1 MSRRSYGPR
10 VPKTETFIGRV
21 GGRPC
26 PDRPEGSELN
36 RVLLVEDHDSF
47 KESLAIVINGEP
59 GFEVVG
65 QTGSVA
71 ETKALGDIEAD
82 VALVDLGLPD
92 GDGAD
97 VVWYL
102 RGSNPGLKV
111 MILSASLDRS
121 EIARAV
127 EAGAA
132 GVIHKS
138 SSVLEVIDA
147 LKRLLA
153 GEVLLPSDEV
163 VDYLRLAGQERER
176 RHQEDLAIMRLTRRE
191 REVLEALAEGLNSK
205 EVAERL
211 NMTIETER
219 THVVNLLKKLK
230 VHSRLEAVVFAVRH
244 GVVEI
249 RPMDPNHR

>member
-1 MSRRSYGPR
+1 M
-10 VPKTETFIGRV
+10 
-21 GGRPC
+21 
-26 PDRPEGSELN
+26 N

-59 GFEVVG
+59 GFEVVA
-65 QTGSVA
+65 QARSVA
-71 ETKALGDIEAD
+71 EVEALGDIEAD
-82 VALVDLGLPD
+82 IALVDLGLPD

-97 VVWYL
+97 VIWHL
-102 RGSNPGLKV
+102 RESNPGLKV
-111 MILSASLDRS
+111 MILSASLDRG

-132 GVIHKS
+132 GVVHKS
-138 SSVLEVIDA
+138 SPIVEVIGA
-147 LKRLLA
+147 VKRLLA
-153 GEVLLPSDEV
+153 GEVLLPSEEV
-163 VDYLRLAGQERER
+163 VEYLRVAGQERER
-176 RHQEDLAIMRLTRRE
+176 RHQEELAIMRLTKRE

-205 EVAERL
+205 EIADRL

-249 RPMDPNHR
+249 RPLDQNRH

>member
-1 MSRRSYGPR
+1 M
-10 VPKTETFIGRV
+10 
-21 GGRPC
+21 
-26 PDRPEGSELN
+26 N

-59 GFEVVG
+59 DFEVVA
-65 QTGSVA
+65 QSGSVA
-71 ETKALGDIEAD
+71 ETKALGDTGAD

-97 VVWYL
+97 VIWHL
-102 RGSNPGLKV
+102 REANPGLKV

-147 LKRLLA
+147 LKRLIA
-153 GEVLLPSDEV
+153 GEVLLPSEEV

-176 RHQEDLAIMRLTRRE
+176 RHQEELAIMKLTKRE
-191 REVLEALAEGLNSK
+191 REVLEALAEGMNSK
-205 EVAERL
+205 EIAERL
-211 NMTIETER
+211 SMTIETER

-249 RPMDPNHR
+249 RPLDPNRH

>member
-1 MSRRSYGPR
+1 M
-10 VPKTETFIGRV
+10 
-21 GGRPC
+21 
-26 PDRPEGSELN
+26 
-36 RVLLVEDHDSF
+36 VEDHDSF

-65 QTGSVA
+65 EARSVG
-71 ETKALGDIEAD
+71 ETKDLGEVEAD

-97 VVWYL
+97 VIWHL

-138 SSVLEVIDA
+138 SSILEIIDA

-153 GEVLLPSDEV
+153 GEVLLPSEEV

-176 RHQEDLAIMRLTRRE
+176 RHQEELAVMKLTRRE

-205 EVAERL
+205 EIAHRL
-211 NMTIETER
+211 SMTIETER

-249 RPMDPNHR
+249 QPTNQNRR

>member
-1 MSRRSYGPR
+1 MH
-10 VPKTETFIGRV
+10 
-21 GGRPC
+21 
-26 PDRPEGSELN
+26 
-36 RVLLVEDHDSF
+36 RVLLVEDHESF
-47 KESLAIVINGEP
+47 KESLAIVLNREP
-59 GFEVVG
+59 QFEVVG
-65 QTGSVA
+65 QARSLK
-71 ETKALGDIEAD
+71 ETKALGDTGAD
-82 VALVDLGLPD
+82 AAIVDLGLPD

-97 VVWYL
+97 VIRHL
-102 RGSNPGLKV
+102 RGVTPALKV
-111 MILSASLDRS
+111 LILSASVDRG

-138 SSVLEVIDA
+138 SSVSEVIDS
-147 LKRLLA
+147 LKRLLE
-153 GEVLLPSDEV
+153 GEVLLPSEEV

-176 RHQEDLAIMRLTRRE
+176 RHQEELAVMKLTKRE

-205 EVAERL
+205 QIAERL
-211 NMTIETER
+211 HMTIETER

-249 RPMDPNHR
+249 RPLEPDER